1 MIFTPG
7 IEYKDTYNEDN
18 IYKVRSYDDVMI
30 DNDIWKRAKD
40 LKVGDKILNSEG
52 TYDTI
57 NYIELIDD
65 TYYICV

>member
-7 IEYKDTYNEDN
+7 TEYHEVTNVGN
-18 IYKVRSYDDVMI
+18 VYKVKSVDDVMI

-52 TYDTI
+52 SYDII